1 MGQMAKSEVHLR
13 NWEEFNW
20 TREKGV
26 TEESSE
32 VNTPELCI
40 SKTVFILPL
49 NMNAILFIEFL
60 SRVRFPHNILQV
72 C

>member
-1 MGQMAKSEVHLR
+1 MR

-26 TEESSE
+26 TEEESSE
-32 VNTPELCI
+32 VNGPELCI

-49 NMNAILFIEFL
+49 NMYVRVGLEEAPRSRQASPEILALFW
-60 SRVRFPHNILQV
+60 SPVPR
-72 C
+72 